1 MKKLAALLLSLLL
14 VFSMT
19 VSAAA
24 DLLWEPEDSYYH
36 KQTDYPRSSLYCVY
50 YVPEG
55 LTCTV
60 YRSPADPTVLAILE
74 PGTEIYVGFSLTI
87 DGEEWGVGAV
97 HGSDVE
103 GCFRLARL
111 QKEYDHEDFRLEYSD
126 QIRTDDSVVLHADDL
141 EEAALLWRYPGSGQ
155 RRGSISKKLLLYEQ
169 SGQYH
174 DGTVPFQFFYTD
186 PDGGT
191 WGYVSYF
198 YGDKGWIYLDDPE
211 NPEPPLFPRECPST
225 VTDTSPAEEPLGAAV
240 EADLSGNSSLYLI
253 VGLVAAVV
261 IATGIIIVILKRKH
275 KENLP

>member
-1 MKKLAALLLSLLL
+1 MKKLTTLLLSLLL

-103 GCFRLARL
+103 GCFRLGRL
-111 QKEYDHEDFRLEYSD
+111 QREYDHETFRQDHLE
-126 QIRTDDSVVLHADDL
+126 QIREDDSIVLHADDL
-141 EEAALLWRYPGSGQ
+141 EEAALLWSYPGSGQ
-155 RRGSISKKLLLYEQ
+155 KKGSITKDSLLYEQ
-169 SGQYH
+169 SGQYNE
-174 DGTVPFQFFYTD
+174 GFVPFQYFYED
-186 PDGGT
+186 SDGGV
-191 WGYVSYF
+191 WGYVPYF
-198 YGDKGWIYLDDPE
+198 YALKGWIYLDDPE
-211 NPEPPLFPRECPST
+211 NPEPPLFPKEHPNT
-225 VTDTSPAEEPLGAAV
+225 VTDTVPTEEPPKTTILTELPDRSAV
-240 EADLSGNSSLYLI
+240 YLI
-253 VGLVAAVV
+253 VGLVTAVV
-261 IATGIIIVILKRKH
+261 VVTGIIIIVLKRKN
-275 KENLP
+275 KEKLP

>member
-1 MKKLAALLLSLLL
+1 MKKLATLLLSLLL
-14 VFSMT
+14 VFSMA

-24 DLLWEPEDSYYH
+24 DLLWEPRDSYYH
-36 KQTDYPRSSLYCVY
+36 EQTDYPRSSLYCVY
-50 YVPEG
+50 YVPKG

-60 YRSPADPTVLAILE
+60 YRSPADPTVLAVLD

-111 QKEYDHEDFRLEYSD
+111 QKEYDHEDFRLEHFD
-126 QIRTDDSVVLHADDL
+126 QIKADDSIVLHADDL

-155 RRGSISKKLLLYEQ
+155 ERGSISRESLLYKQ

-174 DGTVPFQFFYTD
+174 DDTVPFQFFYTD
-186 PDGGT
+186 PEGGT
-191 WGYVSYF
+191 WGYVPYF
-198 YGDKGWIYLDDPE
+198 YALKGWIYLDDPE
-211 NPEPPLFPRECPST
+211 NPEPPLFPKEYPNT
-225 VTDTSPAEEPLGAAV
+225 VTDTSPTEEPPKTAV
-240 EADLSGNSSLYLI
+240 LTELSDSSALYLI

-261 IATGIIIVILKRKH
+261 VVTGIIIVILKRKN
-275 KENLP
+275 KEKLP